1 MKNAYKTLYS
11 KDSTG
16 KIRVW
21 SMVQEGNKYHTI
33 SGVKDGQLVVSEYT
47 TVEGKNT
54 GKKNETTAEEQAV
67 AEIKSAYAK
76 QLKHGYYENIK
87 DVDKGCK
94 YIEPILAKKYED
106 YADKVDL
113 TKKLWGMQVK

>member
-54 GKKNETTAEEQAV
+54 GKKNETTAEEQAKT
-67 AEIKSAYAK
+67 E
-76 QLKHGYYENIK
+76 
-87 DVDKGCK
+87 
-94 YIEPILAKKYED
+94 ILAKY
-106 YADKVDL
+106 
-113 TKKLWGMQVK
+113 KKQLDRKSTRLNSSH